1 MANDEIT
8 VLLTQDE
15 MNALVD
21 LCDNVGGPPLKSLR
35 GTVDQIRQALH
46 SSPGMVYTRNRFSGN
61 LRFDNGH
68 VD

>member
-1 MANDEIT
+1 
-8 VLLTQDE
+8 

-46 SSPGMVYTRNRFSGN
+46 SSPGMVYTRNRFSGY